1 MAAVL
6 RFAPLLALAASLA
19 APLASSAGAQGRTRD
34 TLPDSVRAIL
44 RDVSREAREAGRTVW
59 DSARRPVTVTE
70 EQLGSAFADPEA
82 RETLLRAR
90 AARLRQDSALR
101 SYRATTTQRISLG
114 MGVRRLGLEKTM
126 FRGDNVSRI
135 DWSREGGVWVTPI
148 GSRMQVPMAG
158 GGADGDFVDAI
169 SIPYFPGKETLWM
182 PSSNFGVVKAD
193 VDDREI
199 IHPIANGAEAY
210 YRYATGDSITITLG
224 GGRQIRLRELRITA
238 RRPQWRLFVGSFWF
252 DRDGGQLARAAY
264 RLAVPIEFWD
274 LASEEIASEVVRDS
288 AYDRV
293 RDSLARVRLSRA
305 DYVTDSTRRARAA
318 ASNSDDDEPP
328 GWVKAAFRP
337 ARGSL
342 DAVTVEYGLYGNG
355 RFWLPRANSA
365 TFSAQ
370 IGPLRTPFTFD
381 EKFEYEDVNG
391 DFTTPPV
398 PPARTAVE
406 IEAERAARRAAGD
419 SAGRDSASRDSASRD
434 SAATDSL
441 YRTAPQDAG
450 VSVNVTIG
458 RGDDSTRLARSDSAY
473 RVRNCRPGDSTYVR
487 TESRYNGA
495 LRVAYTMPCD
505 RAALRT
511 SSALPPANMSTE
523 ELFDLSQRDDLIAA
537 LGLSLQP
544 GWGPQA
550 PTVRTGLDLLR
561 YNRVEGLSVALLGEQ
576 VLGSGYTARASVRL
590 GHADL
595 QLNGELGFER
605 ANGRRTVYGNVYE
618 RLRATAEE
626 WGNPLSFGPSLPA
639 ILYARDEGFY
649 FRTRGAEVGDRRVDR
664 TGAFQWRLY
673 HEQQRTA
680 GDSSV
685 VDTWS
690 LGRVFGNRFRTNF
703 DASRVS
709 LTGLDVSWSRAFG
722 ADPAGLRL
730 VTAVRGEGAT
740 GTVSFGRASFEATAS
755 RPVAK
760 VALALTASVGS
771 SVGDVP
777 PQRNWFLG
785 GLRTVRGSPPGSA
798 VGDAYWF
805 LRQEVG
811 TKFGAV
817 RPVVFFDAG
826 WAGARDA
833 FGEGRVL
840 RGAGGGLS
848 FLDGIFRLDIAR
860 NLARG
865 GGWRTDLYFE
875 API

>member
-1 MAAVL
+1 MVAAL
-6 RFAPLLALAASLA
+6 RFAPLFALAASLA
-19 APLASSAGAQGRTRD
+19 APLVSPASAQGRTRD

-70 EQLGSAFADPEA
+70 AQLGSAFADPEA
-82 RETLLRAR
+82 REILLRAR

-114 MGVRRLGLEKTM
+114 MGVRRLGLEKTL

-135 DWSREGGVWVTPI
+135 DWSRDGGVWVTPI

-158 GGADGDFVDAI
+158 GGADGDFVDAV
-169 SIPYFPGKETLWM
+169 SIPYFPGKETLWL

-274 LASEEIASEVVRDS
+274 VASEEIASEMVRDS

-293 RDSLARVRLSRA
+293 RDSLARERLSRA
-305 DYVTDSTRRARAA
+305 DYVIDSTRRARAA
-318 ASNSDDDEPP
+318 ASNSDEDEPP

-342 DAVTVEYGLYGNG
+342 DAVTVEYGLFGNG

-381 EKFEYEDVNG
+381 EKFEYDDVNG

-398 PPARTAVE
+398 PPERTAVE
-406 IEAERAARRAAGD
+406 LEAERAARRD
-419 SAGRDSASRDSASRD
+419 SLRAD
-434 SAATDSL
+434 SAAS
-441 YRTAPQDAG
+441 AG
-450 VSVNVTIG
+450 AAVVERDPTVSVNVSIG
-458 RGDDSTRLARSDSAY
+458 TGDDSTRLARADSAY
-473 RVRNCRPGDSTYVR
+473 RARNCRPGDSTYVR

-505 RAALRT
+505 RASLRT
-511 SSALPPANMSTE
+511 SSALPPASMSTE

-544 GWGPQA
+544 AWGPQA
-550 PTVRTGLDLLR
+550 PTVRTGLDLIR

-576 VLGSGYTARASVRL
+576 VLGAGYTAHASVRL

-605 ANGRRTVYGNVYE
+605 SSGRRTVYGTVYE

-649 FRTRGAEVGDRRVDR
+649 FRTRGAEVGDRHVQRN
-664 TGAFQWRLY
+664 GAFAWRLY

-740 GTVSFGRASFEATAS
+740 GTVTFGRAAFEATAS

-771 SVGDVP
+771 TVGEVP

-785 GLRTVRGSPPGSA
+785 GLRTVRGSTPGSA

-848 FLDGIFRLDIAR
+848 FLDGIFRLDVAR

>member
-1 MAAVL
+1 MAAAL
-6 RFAPLLALAASLA
+6 RSAPLLALVASLAATLA
-19 APLASSAGAQGRTRD
+19 APLASSASAQARPRD

-44 RDVSREAREAGRTVW
+44 RDVSREARQVGRSVW
-59 DSARRPVTVTE
+59 DSARRPVTVSET
-70 EQLGSAFADPEA
+70 QLASAFADPEA
-82 RETLLRAR
+82 REILLRAR

-114 MGVRRLGLEKTM
+114 MGVRRLGLEKTL

-135 DWSREGGVWVTPI
+135 DWSRDGGVWVTPI

-158 GGADGDFVDAI
+158 GGADGDFVDAV
-169 SIPYFPGKETLWM
+169 SIPYFPGKETLWL

-274 LASEEIASEVVRDS
+274 LASEEIASEMVRDS
-288 AYDRV
+288 AVDRV
-293 RDSLARVRLSRA
+293 RDSLARERLSRA

-370 IGPLRTPFTFD
+370 VGPLRTPFTFD
-381 EKFEYEDVNG
+381 EKFTYEDVNG

-398 PPARTAVE
+398 PPERTAVE
-406 IEAERAARRAAGD
+406 VEAERAARRD
-419 SAGRDSASRDSASRD
+419 STRAD
-434 SAATDSL
+434 SAA
-441 YRTAPQDAG
+441 RAEAGVVERDAA
-450 VSVNVTIG
+450 VSVNVSIG
-458 RGDDSTRLARSDSAY
+458 TGDDSTRLARADSAY
-473 RVRNCRPGDSTYVR
+473 RARNCRPGDSTYVR

-505 RAALRT
+505 RASLRT

-544 GWGPQA
+544 AWGPQA
-550 PTVRTGLDLLR
+550 PTVRTGLDLIR
-561 YNRVEGLSVALLGEQ
+561 YNRVEGLSVGLQGEQ
-576 VLGSGYTARASVRL
+576 VLGAGYTARASVRL
-590 GHADL
+590 GHADQ

-605 ANGRRTVYGNVYE
+605 ANGRRTVYGTVYE
-618 RLRATAEE
+618 RLRATAPE
-626 WGNPLSFGPSLPA
+626 WGNPLSFGPSVPA
-639 ILYARDEGFY
+639 LLYARDEGFY
-649 FRTRGAEVGDRRVDR
+649 FRTRGVEVGDRQVRR
-664 TGAFQWRLY
+664 TGAFEWRLY

-740 GTVSFGRASFEATAS
+740 GTVTFGRAAFEATAS
-755 RPVAK
+755 RPLRK
-760 VALALTASVGS
+760 VALALTASAGS

-785 GLRTVRGSPPGSA
+785 GLRTVRGSTPGSE
-798 VGDAYWF
+798 VGNAYWF